1 MQTVGAGV
9 FEPRD
14 VPRYSAM
21 VEVQEIQPRAARAS

>member
-1 MQTVGAGV
+1 V